1 MSLALLYGLAGIALV
16 AMGLYAALAA
26 RHVLRRLLGLN
37 VLGSGVFMMLVALAS
52 RSADSAERPDPVPL
66 HHAAAA
72 QLCNALG
79 CQAQLCQHL
88 VGVLPQRRRRVAQH
102 GRVAG
107 QAQRAGHA

>member
-52 RSADSAERPDPVPL
+52 RSVAVAGRPDPVP
-66 HHAAAA
+66 HAMVLTGIVVTVSSTAF
-72 QLCNALG
+72 AL
-79 CQAQLCQHL
+79 AL
-88 VGVLPQRRRRVAQH
+88 VKRIHTETGAVCLEDAESCDE
-102 GRVAG
+102 
-107 QAQRAGHA
+107 

>member
-52 RSADSAERPDPVPL
+52 RTTDIATRPDPAP
-66 HHAAAA
+66 HAMVLTGIVVAVSAT
-72 QLCNALG
+72 ALALALLRRMHVHEG
-79 CQAQLCQHL
+79 SPR
-88 VGVLPQRRRRVAQH
+88 LPEDRDDASP
-102 GRVAG
+102 
-107 QAQRAGHA
+107 

>member
-52 RSADSAERPDPVPL
+52 RTTDIATRPDPVP
-66 HHAAAA
+66 HAMVLTGSVVAVSAT
-72 QLCNALG
+72 ALG
-79 CQAQLCQHL
+79 LALLRRMHAHD
-88 VGVLPQRRRRVAQH
+88 GSPRLPEDRD
-102 GRVAG
+102 AG
-107 QAQRAGHA
+107 SP

>member
-52 RSADSAERPDPVPL
+52 RTTDIATRPDPVP
-66 HHAAAA
+66 HAMVLTGIVVAVSAT
-72 QLCNALG
+72 ALALALLRRMHAHDG
-79 CQAQLCQHL
+79 SPR
-88 VGVLPQRRRRVAQH
+88 LPEDRDDASP
-102 GRVAG
+102 
-107 QAQRAGHA
+107 

>member
-52 RSADSAERPDPVPL
+52 RTTDSASRPDPVP
-66 HHAAAA
+66 HAMVLTGIVVAVSAT
-72 QLCNALG
+72 ALALALLRRMHAHDG
-79 CQAQLCQHL
+79 SPR
-88 VGVLPQRRRRVAQH
+88 LPEDRDDASP
-102 GRVAG
+102 
-107 QAQRAGHA
+107 

>member
-52 RSADSAERPDPVPL
+52 RASDSAGRPDPVP
-66 HHAAAA
+66 HAMVLTGIVVAVSAT
-72 QLCNALG
+72 ALALALLRRMHVHEG
-79 CQAQLCQHL
+79 SPR
-88 VGVLPQRRRRVAQH
+88 LPEDRDDASP
-102 GRVAG
+102 
-107 QAQRAGHA
+107 

>member
-52 RSADSAERPDPVPL
+52 RASDSAGRPDPVP
-66 HHAAAA
+66 HAMVLTGIVVAVSAT
-72 QLCNALG
+72 ALALALLRRMHAHDG
-79 CQAQLCQHL
+79 SPR
-88 VGVLPQRRRRVAQH
+88 LPEDRDEASP
-102 GRVAG
+102 
-107 QAQRAGHA
+107 

>member
-52 RSADSAERPDPVPL
+52 RASDSAGRPDPVP
-66 HHAAAA
+66 HAMVLTGIVVAVSAT
-72 QLCNALG
+72 ALALALLRRMHAHDG
-79 CQAQLCQHL
+79 SPR
-88 VGVLPQRRRRVAQH
+88 LPEDRDGASDDPDS
-102 GRVAG
+102 
-107 QAQRAGHA
+107 

>member
-52 RSADSAERPDPVPL
+52 RASDSAGRPDPVP
-66 HHAAAA
+66 HAMVLTGIVVAVSAT
-72 QLCNALG
+72 ALALALLRRMHAHDG
-79 CQAQLCQHL
+79 SPR
-88 VGVLPQRRRRVAQH
+88 LPEDRDDASD
-102 GRVAG
+102 GPSP
-107 QAQRAGHA
+107 